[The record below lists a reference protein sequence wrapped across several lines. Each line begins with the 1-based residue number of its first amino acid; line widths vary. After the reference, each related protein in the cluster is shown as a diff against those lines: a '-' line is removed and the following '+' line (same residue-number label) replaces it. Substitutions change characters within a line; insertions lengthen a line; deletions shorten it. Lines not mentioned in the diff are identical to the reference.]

1 MATLYIDN
9 EAYEA
14 REQQNLLEACLSNG
28 IDLPYFCWHPELG
41 SVGACR
47 QCAVKQY
54 KDENDT
60 QGKLVMSCMTPV
72 SEGAQISVN
81 DQEADQFRKSI
92 IEELMTNHP
101 HDCPT
106 CDEGGHC
113 HLQDMTIMTGHN
125 YRRFRFNKKTFRNQD
140 LGPFIHHE
148 MNRCITCYRCVRFYR
163 DFAGG
168 RDLKEQANGART
180 YFGRHEDGPL
190 QNEFSGNLVEVCP
203 TGVFTDK
210 TYRKHYTRKW
220 DLTTAPSICHHCGV
234 GCNIIAGERYGTL
247 RRVET
252 RYNGEVNGY
261 FLCDRGRFGYEFV
274 NNDERIKYALKRESA
289 SGNQSELPKER
300 ALSEIGD
307 MLGAAEATIGIG
319 SPRASLEANQML
331 KDLVGAENFYLG
343 MSDKDYKL
351 TKKAYEI
358 LQKGPARTPGLREI
372 QEADAAFV
380 LGEDVTNTAPM
391 VALYLRQVVKTQPRE
406 YAMQQAGIPE
416 WQELALQHATYNQ
429 YGPLYIAAHHKT
441 KLDDIAKATIQT
453 NNEAI
458 ARLGHAVA
466 NKINPSAPTAEGL
479 TVEEQAKAEQIAD
492 SLKNAKRPLIV
503 SGTSSGSEAVM
514 EAAANIAYAL
524 CTDEKR
530 AELTMTVPEANSM
543 GLAILDGKPLHQGLS
558 AVKDG
563 KADTAIILENDLYR
577 RASHNTINQFVSNVS
592 NLIVLEHH
600 ETDITPNAD
609 IVLPAGSFAES
620 DGTVVNN
627 EGRAQRFYQVYVT
640 ENDIHESWRWIREI
654 FHARGHG
661 NKVEDLQSLD
671 DFTQRVIAENP
682 VFQAMENIAPPPG
695 FRVHGQKIPR
705 QSHRYSGRTAMNAHK
720 SVSEPKPPEDPDSP
734 LSFTMEGFR
743 GQVPSSNISYFWAP
757 GWSSIQS
764 VNKFQIEVG
773 GKLHGGDPGKR
784 LIEPA
789 SMDSWSFYDTVPS
802 AFQGQDAA
810 FFVVPFHHIFGSD
823 EMSMNAPAVRERSV
837 DPYIALN
844 TSTAEKLGIQ
854 DGDPVDIGFEESE
867 LRLPLKVMSDI
878 PVNLAGFPRGLP
890 GLPELDLPEW
900 AYIQKSDKAVLT
912 ESAVS
917 ATNDQTEVDQ

>member
-1 MATLYIDN
+1 MATIYIDN
-9 EAYEA
+9 KAYEA
-14 REQQNLLEACLSNG
+14 RERQNLLEACLSNG
-28 IDLPYFCWHPELG
+28 LDVPYFCWHPELG

-60 QGKLVMSCMTPV
+60 QGKLVMSCMTTV
-72 SEGAQISVN
+72 SEGAQISVK
-81 DQEADQFRKSI
+81 DEEADQFRKSI

-125 YRRFRFNKKTFRNQD
+125 YRRFRFNKKTFRNQN

-168 RDLKEQANGART
+168 RDLKEQANGVRT

-220 DLTTAPSICHHCGV
+220 DLSTAPSVCHNCGV

-252 RYNGEVNGY
+252 RYNSEVNGY

-274 NNDERIKYALKRESA
+274 NSDGRIQYALKQDRSN
-289 SGNQSELPKER
+289 GTQTQLPRER
-300 ALSEIGD
+300 AVGDIGD
-307 MLGAAEATIGIG
+307 ALSNASQTIGIG
-319 SPRASLEANQML
+319 SPRASLESNHML
-331 KDLVGAENFYLG
+331 KKLVGAENFYLG
-343 MSDKDYKL
+343 MSETDYRL
-351 TKKAYEI
+351 TKKAYDI
-358 LQKGPARTPGLREI
+358 LQNGPARTPGLREI

-406 YAMQQAGIPE
+406 AAMNQAGIPD
-416 WQELALQHATYNQ
+416 WQELALQHATYGQ
-429 YGPLYIAAHHKT
+429 YGPLYIATQHET
-441 KLDDIAKATIQT
+441 KLDDVAKATFQT

-466 NKINPSAPTAEGL
+466 HNIHSSAPAVEGL
-479 TVEEQAKAEQIAD
+479 TVEEQAKAQEIAE
-492 SLKNAKRPLIV
+492 SLKNAKRPVVV
-503 SGTSSGSEAVM
+503 SGTSSGSEAIM

-524 CTDEKR
+524 CTEENR
-530 AELTMTVPEANSM
+530 AELCLTVPEANSM
-543 GLAILDGKPLHQGLS
+543 GLAIMDGKPLSDGLA
-558 AVKDG
+558 AVNEG
-563 KADTAIILENDLYR
+563 QADTAVVLENDLYR
-577 RASHNTINQFVSNVS
+577 RAPHATVHQFLSNTQQLIAIDHTENATTQHANV
-592 NLIVLEHH
+592 
-600 ETDITPNAD
+600 
-609 IVLPAGSFAES
+609 VLPAGSFAES
-620 DGTVVNN
+620 DGTLVNN

-640 ENDIHESWRWIREI
+640 ENDIFESWRWLREV
-654 FHARGHG
+654 FRATGYG
-661 NKVEDLQSLD
+661 DVVEDLQSLD
-671 DFTQRVIAENP
+671 DFTRDVIAHEP
-682 VFQAMENIAPPPG
+682 VFEAMDGIAPPPG
-695 FRVHGQKIPR
+695 FRIYGQKIPR

-720 SVSEPKPPEDPDSP
+720 NVSEEKPPDDPDSP
-734 LSFTMEGFR
+734 MSFSMEGFR

-789 SMDSWSFYDTVPS
+789 AMDSWTFYHDVPD
-802 AFQGQDAA
+802 AFQSRKDA
-810 FFVVPFHHIFGSD
+810 FQVVPFHHIFGSE
-823 EMSMNAPAVRERSV
+823 EMSMNAPALRQRSPEPYVALHV
-837 DPYIALN
+837 DIAGQ
-844 TSTAEKLGIQ
+844 LGIQ
-854 DGDPVDIGFEESE
+854 EGDSVEVSFEQTQ
-867 LRLPLKVMSDI
+867 LRLPAKLRTDI
-878 PVNLAGFPRGLP
+878 PSDLVGYPHGLP
-890 GLPELDLPEW
+890 GLPALDLPAW
-900 AYIQKSDKAVLT
+900 ARLRRSTDDPIPDAT
-912 ESAVS
+912 VS
-917 ATNDQTEVDQ
+917 ETDSEAELD